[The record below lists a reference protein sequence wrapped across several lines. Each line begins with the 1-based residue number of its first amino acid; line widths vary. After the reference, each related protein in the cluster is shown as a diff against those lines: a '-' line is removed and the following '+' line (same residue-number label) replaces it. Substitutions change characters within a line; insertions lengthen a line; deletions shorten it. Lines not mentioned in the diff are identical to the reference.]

1 MKAVNIEWD
10 IDVEDGD
17 VLLPDKID
25 IPKHI
30 VDEDEI
36 SDYISDLTGFC
47 HKGFELVND
56 SSDKVK
62 VIFLD
67 VDGVLNNNRT
77 VRTTKNL
84 YTFVGKRHIR
94 NLKHI
99 INATGAK
106 VVLSSDWRYDRD
118 DPKSNSD
125 FLELKHELLKYGIR
139 FYGFT
144 PELPDAHRGAEIEQW
159 LKEHTEVE
167 DYVILDDRTDMEPNK
182 DHWVQTVMNRGLGT
196 EEAEAAD
203 RKSVV

>member
-94 NLKHI
+94 NLKHKI
-99 INATGAK
+99 GRASCRER
-106 VVLSSDWRYDRD
+106 V
-118 DPKSNSD
+118 
-125 FLELKHELLKYGIR
+125 
-139 FYGFT
+139 
-144 PELPDAHRGAEIEQW
+144 
-159 LKEHTEVE
+159 
-167 DYVILDDRTDMEPNK
+167 
-182 DHWVQTVMNRGLGT
+182 
-196 EEAEAAD
+196 
-203 RKSVV
+203 